1 MYSKLL
7 VGKKIWCCSLFWWL
21 ISFFLDFYWW
31 NNVQCKRI
39 YVKAEKTTSVY
50 LWNKNIFDLQLF
62 FFKRYYY
69 NKQDFYIKICNYFF
83 SCFMYNLCLTNQQI
97 YVGQHHFS
105 NKRRKKKRDLWF
117 STRKI
122 NQSFQQPFE
131 NGVDI

>member
-21 ISFFLDFYWW
+21 ISFFWTFIDETMC
-31 NNVQCKRI
+31 NVKEFMSRQKKQHQYICGTK
-39 YVKAEKTTSVY
+39 
-50 LWNKNIFDLQLF
+50 IFLICNYF
-62 FFKRYYY
+62 SKRYYY
-69 NKQDFYIKICNYFF
+69 YKQDFYIKICNYFS
-83 SCFMYNLCLTNQQI
+83 SCFMHNLCLTNQQI

-122 NQSFQQPFE
+122 NQSFQQPFA